1 MARELI
7 RANCIALAAIREMAR
22 LSAAKSAR
30 NSTLLRLRRGQPQP
44 NKGAST
50 GLDKPD
56 CNNTEISNRIA
67 YKSRIVVP
75 YDYAPAQSVNV
86 AWY

>member
-1 MARELI
+1 MARALM
-7 RANCIALAAIREMAR
+7 RANYIALPAIREMAR

-50 GLDKPD
+50 GLGKPD
-56 CNNTEISNRIA
+56 CNNTGISNRIGFW
-67 YKSRIVVP
+67 V
-75 YDYAPAQSVNV
+75 D
-86 AWY
+86 